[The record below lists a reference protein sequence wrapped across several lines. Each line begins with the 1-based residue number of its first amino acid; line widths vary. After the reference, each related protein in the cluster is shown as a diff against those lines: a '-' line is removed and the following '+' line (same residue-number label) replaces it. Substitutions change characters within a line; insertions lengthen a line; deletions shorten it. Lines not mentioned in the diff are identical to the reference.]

1 MVILVITYFT
11 KKRKIGGEI
20 LIWNMIQRK
29 MNFLLY
35 YQLYVKTPEE
45 YTKTTWPQGLST
57 ESVTEDKVWRFLF
70 DPAHGAKC
78 KQGRKLKS
86 GETSISTSNF
96 DTKDCAILLMRSLTV
111 TTERLL
117 VSSAAQSFVSKLL
130 VEIIVLSALNITP
143 CFLLAQCAW

>member
-1 MVILVITYFT
+1 MLVGTYFM
-11 KKRKIGGEI
+11 KKREIGGEI

-70 DPAHGAKC
+70 DPAHRAKR
-78 KQGRKLKS
+78 KQGRRLKS

-96 DTKDCAILLMRSLTV
+96 DTKDCAALLMRSLTG
-111 TTERLL
+111 TTEL
-117 VSSAAQSFVSKLL
+117 F
-130 VEIIVLSALNITP
+130 EDCNISH
-143 CFLLAQCAW
+143 FLGYFQLHQYLCV